1 MAPRAR
7 CCPGNRGWA
16 GQARAAPQPNPT
28 TDPEADSDPQ
38 PAPSRVRT
46 HSRPHNRSRAG
57 PTTDPEVDS
66 DPQPT
71 PRWTWPTADSTP
83 TPVASLEAGSNPK
96 PTPHPPPQPAWRQPR
111 TQRRLHTPPPQ
122 PSPRQTRPPQ
132 PTPRFAPERT
142 PAGPAMELEEDFDM
156 LDPER
161 LIQCP
166 LVKHHWIRARRFPYH
181 LVKCKESNPE
191 IAKKLATCPFNAR
204 HLVPQADLSNHIM
217 KCNDKAFVEQDV
229 VSRSSESSQEQL
241 NNGSTWQAPPSA
253 EDWETDLLEG
263 SESTFVWGV
272 INSAMNS
279 PISDQNNSLP
289 SRMRPP
295 ETLPYSVSAGL
306 IRSISSSPWNVVLPQ
321 Q

>member
-1 MAPRAR
+1 
-7 CCPGNRGWA
+7 
-16 GQARAAPQPNPT
+16 
-28 TDPEADSDPQ
+28 
-38 PAPSRVRT
+38 
-46 HSRPHNRSRAG
+46 
-57 PTTDPEVDS
+57 
-66 DPQPT
+66 
-71 PRWTWPTADSTP
+71 
-83 TPVASLEAGSNPK
+83 
-96 PTPHPPPQPAWRQPR
+96 
-111 TQRRLHTPPPQ
+111 
-122 PSPRQTRPPQ
+122 
-132 PTPRFAPERT
+132 
-142 PAGPAMELEEDFDM
+142 MELEEDLDV

-204 HLVPQADLSNHIM
+204 HLVPQAELSNHIM
-217 KCNDKAFVEQDV
+217 NCNDKAFVEQDV
-229 VSRSSESSQEQL
+229 VSRSCESPQEQL
-241 NNGSTWQAPPSA
+241 NNGSTWQAPPCA

-272 INSAMNS
+272 INSTMNS
-279 PISDQNNSLP
+279 TISDQNNSLP

-306 IRSISSSPWNVVLPQ
+306 IRSISSSPWNLVLPQ

>member
-1 MAPRAR
+1 
-7 CCPGNRGWA
+7 
-16 GQARAAPQPNPT
+16 
-28 TDPEADSDPQ
+28 
-38 PAPSRVRT
+38 
-46 HSRPHNRSRAG
+46 
-57 PTTDPEVDS
+57 
-66 DPQPT
+66 
-71 PRWTWPTADSTP
+71 
-83 TPVASLEAGSNPK
+83 
-96 PTPHPPPQPAWRQPR
+96 
-111 TQRRLHTPPPQ
+111 
-122 PSPRQTRPPQ
+122 
-132 PTPRFAPERT
+132 
-142 PAGPAMELEEDFDM
+142 MELEEDFDM

-229 VSRSSESSQEQL
+229 VSRSCESSQEQL

-289 SRMRPP
+289 SRIRPP

-306 IRSISSSPWNVVLPQ
+306 IRSISSSPWNAVFPQ